1 MRHTDG
7 VTPQTSLHGSVLDRL
22 GVALVTGE
30 LAPGDI
36 VRGELLEERYGASR
50 SVVREAVRV
59 LESMGLVESRR
70 RLGIVVL
77 DRSSWNVFDPAII
90 RWRLAGSERDRITQL
105 RAISELRTGIEPA
118 AAALAARRATPEQ
131 CATLAQAVRGL
142 HVEAERGDLEAYLAA
157 DVTFHETLL
166 AASGNDMFASL
177 GAVVTEVLAGRT
189 HHHLM
194 PTRPNPDAIRLHG
207 EVASAVQVGDAARAQ
222 AAMQQIIDE
231 ADAALAAQLS

>member
-1 MRHTDG
+1 M
-7 VTPQTSLHGSVLDRL
+7 
-22 GVALVTGE
+22 
-30 LAPGDI
+30 
-36 VRGELLEERYGASR
+36 
-50 SVVREAVRV
+50 
-59 LESMGLVESRR
+59 
-70 RLGIVVL
+70 
-77 DRSSWNVFDPAII
+77 
-90 RWRLAGSERDRITQL
+90 
-105 RAISELRTGIEPA
+105 
-118 AAALAARRATPEQ
+118 
-131 CATLAQAVRGL
+131 
-142 HVEAERGDLEAYLAA
+142 EAERGDLEAYLAA